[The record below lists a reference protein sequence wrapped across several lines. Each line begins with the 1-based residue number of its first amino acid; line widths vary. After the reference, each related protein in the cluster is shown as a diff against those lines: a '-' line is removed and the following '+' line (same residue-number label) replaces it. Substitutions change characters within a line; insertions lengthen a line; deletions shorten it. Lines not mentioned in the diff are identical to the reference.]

1 MSPEA
6 RSVADAPLNAGQVA
20 RIERV
25 HQGFLFQHLYAVQ
38 VLLSPQALGWEL
50 VRIERDEDIEVRFP
64 GVQAYLQVK
73 KRASALMHSDIESN
87 VEQFTLI

>member
-1 MSPEA
+1 MFSMSPEA
-6 RSVADAPLNAGQVA
+6 RNVADAPLNAGQVA

-38 VLLSPQALGWEL
+38 LLLSQQALGWEL

-64 GVQAYLQVK
+64 SVQALERKVQ
-73 KRASALMHSDIESN
+73 
-87 VEQFTLI
+87 